1 MLMAPDDRTDEMN
14 DHYRKL
20 ERTYDSAPINRF
32 YKPTVQISREKAV
45 ITFDVGTKMHHAA
58 HAVHGSV
65 CFKALDD
72 AAFFAANSLVD
83 DVFVLT
89 VSFTIHMFRP
99 TTAGTLTAKGWL
111 THRTGRLFFAE
122 SELTDQEGN
131 HIARGS
137 GTFTRSKILLTPEIG
152 YR

>member
-1 MLMAPDDRTDEMN
+1 MN
-14 DHYRKL
+14 EEHYRKL
-20 ERTYDSAPINRF
+20 VRTYASAPINEF
-32 YKPTVQISREKAV
+32 YKPSLEIADGKAV
-45 ITFDVGTKMHHAA
+45 IRFEVDRKMHHAA

-65 CFKALDD
+65 YFKALDD
-72 AAFFAANSLVD
+72 AAFFAANSQVE

-89 VSFTIHMFRP
+89 VSFNVHLFRP
-99 TTAGTLTAKGWL
+99 IVDGVLTAKGWL

-131 HIARGS
+131 QVARGS
-137 GTFTRSKILLTPEIG
+137 GTFARSGIALTPEIG